1 MRLLNGI
8 LNRRGAAD
16 KSPTPF
22 RLIAERELAFL
33 VQDGGFDPP
42 EWEPFPHAEEMLI
55 YTRGREE
62 IRIHLGDSAN
72 GIDLELLTPDGRL
85 EHMQI
90 DEWLHREGRPWP
102 EETERILASYGP
114 LLRKHVEGLDSE
126 EDDG

>member
-8 LNRRGAAD
+8 LNRRGAV
-16 KSPTPF
+16 KETPTSF
-22 RLIAERELAFL
+22 QQIVERELAFL
-33 VQDGGFDPP
+33 VHEGGFDPP

-62 IRIHLGDSAN
+62 IRIHLGDSAK

-90 DEWLHREGRPWP
+90 DEWLHRGDRPWTD
-102 EETERILASYGP
+102 ETERILASYGP